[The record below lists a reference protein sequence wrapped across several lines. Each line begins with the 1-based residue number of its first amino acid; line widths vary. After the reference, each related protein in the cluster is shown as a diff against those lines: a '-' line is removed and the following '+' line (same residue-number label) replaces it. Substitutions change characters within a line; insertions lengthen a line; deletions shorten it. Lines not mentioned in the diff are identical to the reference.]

1 MSQKRAA
8 IYARVSTEMQEREG
22 TSLESQVA
30 RCRAYVEE
38 QDWTIEHIVQE
49 QGSGGDIDGRPK
61 LLHLLTL
68 AKAGQLDVV
77 LCYAIDR
84 LSRDVSDQGWLKR
97 EFRKAGVEL
106 VFVTGHQDPLYQAI
120 DGAMAQNERTQIC
133 ERIAR
138 GKAQTALRG
147 KYIPGGAPPF
157 GYQFRYQMIGK
168 TERVVG
174 LDEDPVTAPI
184 VREMYTFVA
193 NGGTATG
200 CASWLMERGIMTRKG
215 GRWGHSSVTCIMRN
229 PLYKG
234 EPQTL
239 RQQSVRDPVTQQ
251 TRVVRRPADQVVAL
265 SAEIAPPL
273 VSPELWQ
280 RANDQLNAGRI
291 GARRNNPAPEL
302 WLLRAGFVLC
312 GYCGGVTSATRQKGE
327 PAYKCTQR
335 IQRGCQHNGVMLARE
350 LDPIVWNTVT
360 MVLKDPAWIRQQL
373 EEQADDPGLAE
384 RITEQ
389 QASVRRLQ
397 QEEARLAARLGE
409 LDDQTPVITRLNEVS
424 ARRKVVES
432 ELADLAFQ
440 QRHAEQLA
448 QRLDG
453 FDQRFLDA
461 AERVD
466 AMGYDERRA
475 ILRQFGV
482 GVTLWKKD
490 HEPRFAIDWAF
501 DIGDDWYRDEF
512 GDDGAWV
519 IYTREAEPASQGVI
533 ADTRHWS

>member
-1 MSQKRAA
+1 MTKRAA

-30 RCRAYVEE
+30 RCHAHAEE
-38 QDWTIEHIVQE
+38 HDLEVTQVVQE

-61 LLHLLTL
+61 LLGLLTL

-77 LCYAIDR
+77 VCYAIDR

-97 EFRKAGVEL
+97 EFRKAGVAL

-138 GKAQTALRG
+138 GKVQTALRG

-157 GYQFRYQMIGK
+157 GYQFRYAMIGK

-174 LDEDPVTAPI
+174 LDEDPMTAPI
-184 VREMYTFVA
+184 TREMFSFVA

-200 CASWLMERGIMTRKG
+200 CASWLMGRGIMTRKG
-215 GRWGHSSVTCIMRN
+215 GRWGHSSITCIMRN

-234 EPQTL
+234 KSQTL
-239 RQQSVRDPVTQQ
+239 RQQSVHDPVTQQ

-265 SAEIAPPL
+265 SPEVAPPL

-280 RANDQLNAGRI
+280 RANDQLNAGQT
-291 GARRNNPAPEL
+291 GARRNNPHPEL
-302 WLLRAGFVLC
+302 WLLRAGYVRC
-312 GYCGGVTSATRQKGE
+312 GYCGGVTSAARQKGE
-327 PAYKCTQR
+327 PAYRCTQR
-335 IQRGCQHNGVMLARE
+335 VQRGCQHNGAMLARE

-373 EEQADDPGLAE
+373 ADQADDPSLTD

-389 QASVRRLQ
+389 QANVRRLQ

-409 LDDQTPVITRLNEVS
+409 LDDPTPVIARLNEVS

-432 ELADLAFQ
+432 ELAELAFQ
-440 QRHAEQLA
+440 QRHAEQIA

-482 GVTLWKKD
+482 GVTLWKKEHD
-490 HEPRFAIDWAF
+490 PRFAIDWAF
-501 DIGDDWYRDEF
+501 DLGSDWDQDGFEDDF
-512 GDDGAWV
+512 SWV
-519 IYTREAEPASQGVI
+519 RYTRESVRPSDSAI
-533 ADTRHWS
+533 ADSRHWS